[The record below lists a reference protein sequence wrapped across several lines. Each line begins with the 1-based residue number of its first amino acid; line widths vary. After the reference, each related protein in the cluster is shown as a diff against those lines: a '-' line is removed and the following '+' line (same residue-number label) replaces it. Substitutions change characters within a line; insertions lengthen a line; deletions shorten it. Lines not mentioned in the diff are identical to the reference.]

1 MVVDKTS
8 LLQCALLFSNVVDIY
23 SLSIYLHLSAELKV
37 KQKGKNLIETKQAQI
52 QPKISSKITK
62 NVDNLMQHC

>member
-1 MVVDKTS
+1 M
-8 LLQCALLFSNVVDIY
+8 VDIY

-62 NVDNLMQHC
+62 NIDNLMQHC